1 MFTFYA
7 WKEINL
13 YSLYDIFLGV
23 LLSAMTIP
31 IDLILVPFEII
42 AFIIYKIAN
51 KEKRKINDFD

>member
-7 WKEINL
+7 WKELKL

-23 LLSAMTIP
+23 LLSTMTIP

-51 KEKRKINDFD
+51 KEKRE

>member
-23 LLSAMTIP
+23 LLSTITIP

-51 KEKRKINDFD
+51 KKRGNKYN